1 MTTTGAL
8 TPPHPVPDSDSAEY
22 WAALAEH
29 RITYQRCPSCGAKQI
44 YFRAICQACWNPHLI
59 IETSTGTGS
68 VYSYTVLTSVGDPAL
83 ARETPLVIA
92 LVDLDDGPRVLTRIE
107 GDSNHVRIGTRVSPA
122 FRDLDDGVTL
132 LHFAVCENAAPPDGE
147 PR

>member
-8 TPPHPVPDSDSAEY
+8 TPPRPVPDSDSEQY

-29 RITYQRCPSCGAKQI
+29 KVTYQRCPSCGAKQI
-44 YFRAICQACWNPHLI
+44 YFRAICRACWNPHLI
-59 IETSTGTGS
+59 IETSTGKGS
-68 VYSYTVLTSVGDPAL
+68 VYSYTVLNSVGNPAL
-83 ARETPLVIA
+83 AREAPLVIA
-92 LVDLDDGPRVLTRIE
+92 LVDLDDGPRVLGRID
-107 GDSNHVRIGTRVSPA
+107 GDSTHVRIGTRVSPA

-132 LHFAVCENAAPPDGE
+132 LHFEVGDNVAASDAE